1 MNEVLENTIDEAGT
15 SVGKNTP
22 IDRGLVTKMITE
34 SKLPCVGKASI
45 REIRTL
51 INSIER
57 ESGKKFIRME
67 MGVPGLPA
75 SLVGINAEIEALKTG
90 IANSYPEI
98 EGIGALKHEISR
110 FIKLFLDVDVQEKA
124 CIPCTGS
131 TSGSFISFLTLGRAD
146 IKKNTVLFL
155 DPGFPVHKM
164 QLKVLGINQTN
175 IDVYKFRGEKLREA
189 LEAKLSAGNISC
201 LLYSNPNN
209 PSWICFTENELKII
223 GELCTKYDVVPI
235 EDLAYFNM
243 DFRKDY
249 SKPGKEPHQPSVA
262 KYCDKY
268 IILVSGSKIFS
279 YAGQRIGC
287 IIISSALFETEYP
300 DLLRFFTS
308 ARFGHTIIYGAAY
321 SVSAGVTHSTQ
332 YAFAALLKAVNDGDL
347 DFIKEVKIYGERA
360 KKMKKMFLDNG
371 FRIVYDHDDGEP
383 IADGFYFTVAYD
395 GYSGEDLIEELLYY
409 GISAISLSNTG
420 SLRKEGIRACVSL
433 VADSQLPELEG
444 RLRQFQEN
452 HVQEPVQA

>member
-1 MNEVLENTIDEAGT
+1 MKDVLENTET
-15 SVGKNTP
+15 MSVMGIKTP
-22 IDRGLVTKMITE
+22 IDYDLVKQKISESGL
-34 SKLPCVGKASI
+34 PNVGKASI
-45 REIRTL
+45 REIRSL
-51 INSIER
+51 INAIES

-75 SLVGINAEIEALKTG
+75 SIIGINAEIEALKKG
-90 IANSYPEI
+90 IANTYPEI
-98 EGIGALKHEISR
+98 EGIKELKHEISR
-110 FIKLFLDVDVQEKA
+110 FIKLFLDIDVSGKS

-131 TSGSFISFLTLGRAD
+131 TSGSFVSFLTLGRMNKQKD
-146 IKKNTVLFL
+146 TVLFL

-164 QLKVLGINQTN
+164 QLKVLAINQTN
-175 IDVYKFRGEKLREA
+175 IDVYKYRGEKLSEV
-189 LEAKLSAGNISC
+189 LEEKLMQGNISA

-209 PSWICFTENELKII
+209 PSWICFTEKELKII
-223 GELCTKYDVVPI
+223 GGLCKKYDVIPI

-262 KYCDKY
+262 KYTDDY
-268 IILVSGSKIFS
+268 MILVSGSKIFS

-287 IIISSALFETEYP
+287 IVISDNLFKRNYP
-300 DLLRFFTS
+300 DLLRYFS
-308 ARFGHTIIYGAAY
+308 SSGFGHTMIYGAAY

-332 YAFAALLKAVNDGDL
+332 YAFAALLKAVNDGEL
-347 DFIKEVKIYGERA
+347 DFISEVKVYGRRA
-360 KKMKKMFLDNG
+360 AKMKKMFLENG

-395 GYSGEDLIEELLYY
+395 GYNGEELIEQLLYY

-433 VADSQLPELEG
+433 VSDSQLPELEN
-444 RLRQFQEN
+444 RLKQFHEN
-452 HVQEPVQA
+452 HK

>member
-1 MNEVLENTIDEAGT
+1 MKDLLENTLLQT
-15 SVGKNTP
+15 SSDIRSNTP
-22 IDRGLVTKMITE
+22 IDYNIVKQKIEE

-45 REIRTL
+45 REIRSL
-51 INSIER
+51 INAIEK

-75 SLVGINAEIEALKTG
+75 SEIGINAEIEALKKG

-98 EGIGALKHEISR
+98 EGIPELKREISR
-110 FIKLFLDVDVQEKA
+110 FIKLFLDVDVQEKS

-131 TSGSFISFLTLGRAD
+131 TSGSFITFITLARAE
-146 IKKNTVLFL
+146 KNKDTVLFL

-164 QLKVLGINQTN
+164 QLKVLRINQTN
-175 IDVYKFRGEKLREA
+175 IDVYKFRGEKLKEV
-189 LEAKLSAGNISC
+189 LEEKLKAGNISC

-209 PSWICFTENELKII
+209 PSWICFTEKELKII
-223 GELCTKYDVVPI
+223 GELCTKYDVIPI

-249 SKPGKEPHQPSVA
+249 SKPGREPHQPSVA
-262 KYCDKY
+262 KYCKNY
-268 IILVSGSKIFS
+268 MILVSASKIFS

-287 IIISSALFETEYP
+287 IVISDSLFKRDYP
-300 DLLRFFTS
+300 DLLRFFNS
-308 ARFGHTIIYGAAY
+308 SNFGHTMIFGAAY

-332 YAFAALLKAVNDGDL
+332 YAFAAMIKAVNDGDL
-347 DFIKEVKIYGERA
+347 DFIKEVKIYGVRA
-360 KKMKKMFLDNG
+360 KIMKKIFLDNG
-371 FRIVYDHDDGEP
+371 FRIVYDHDDGEL

-395 GYSGEDLIEELLYY
+395 GFSGEDLIEQLLYY

-433 VADSQLPELEG
+433 VHDSQLPELEE
-444 RLRQFQEN
+444 RLKLFHLN
-452 HVQEPVQA
+452 HQNT

>member
-1 MNEVLENTIDEAGT
+1 MLETT
-15 SVGKNTP
+15 SHTRINTP
-22 IDRGLVTKMITE
+22 IDYKLVKQMIE
-34 SKLPCVGKASI
+34 KSKLPCVGKASI
-45 REIRTL
+45 REIKAL
-51 INSIER
+51 INSIEKS
-57 ESGKKFIRME
+57 SGTKFIRME

-75 SLVGINAEIEALKTG
+75 SLIGINAEIEALKKG
-90 IANSYPEI
+90 IANTYPDI
-98 EGIGALKHEISR
+98 EGLPELKREISR
-110 FIKLFLDVDVQEKA
+110 FIKLFLDIDVAEKS

-131 TSGSFISFLTLGRAD
+131 TSGSFVSFLTLGR
-146 IKKNTVLFL
+146 IKKEKDTILFL

-164 QLKVLGINQTN
+164 QLKVLGIKQTN
-175 IDVYKFRGEKLREA
+175 IDVYKYRGEKLMEI
-189 LEAKLSAGNISC
+189 LESKLKQGNISC

-209 PSWICFTENELKII
+209 PSWICFTDKELKII
-223 GELCTKYDVVPI
+223 GELCKKYEVIPI

-249 SKPGKEPHQPSVA
+249 SKPGMEPHQPTVA
-262 KYCDKY
+262 KYCDDY

-287 IIISSALFETEYP
+287 IVVSDSLYNKDYP
-300 DLLRFFTS
+300 DLLRFYS
-308 ARFGHTIIYGAAY
+308 SSGFGHTLIYGSAY

-332 YAFAALLKAVNDGDL
+332 YAFAALIKAVNDGEF
-347 DFIKEVKIYGERA
+347 DFIKEVKVYGVRA
-360 KKMKKMFLDNG
+360 KRMKEIFLRSG
-371 FRIVYDHDDGEP
+371 FRIVYDHDDGDP

-395 GYSGEDLIEELLYY
+395 GYTGEDLIEELLYY

-444 RLRQFQEN
+444 RLKLFHEN
-452 HVQEPVQA
+452 HKH

>member
-1 MNEVLENTIDEAGT
+1 MKDVLENTLLNT
-15 SVGKNTP
+15 SSNIRSNTP
-22 IDRGLVTKMITE
+22 IDYNIVKQKIEE
-34 SKLPCVGKASI
+34 SKLPCIGKASI
-45 REIRTL
+45 REIRSL
-51 INSIER
+51 INEIEKA
-57 ESGKKFIRME
+57 SGKKFIRME

-75 SLVGINAEIEALKTG
+75 SVIGINAEIEALKKG
-90 IANSYPEI
+90 VANAYPEI
-98 EGIGALKHEISR
+98 EGITELKREVSR
-110 FIKLFLDVDVQEKA
+110 FIKLFLDIDVKEKC

-131 TSGSFISFLTLGRAD
+131 TSGSFITFLTLARAD
-146 IKKNTVLFL
+146 KNKDTVLFL

-175 IDVYKFRGEKLREA
+175 IDVYKFRGEKLKEV
-189 LEAKLSAGNISC
+189 LEEKLKIGNISC

-223 GELCTKYDVVPI
+223 GELCTKYDVIPI

-249 SKPGKEPHQPSVA
+249 SKPGKEPNQPSVA
-262 KYCDKY
+262 KYCNNY

-287 IIISSALFETEYP
+287 IIISNSLFIRDYP
-300 DLLRFFTS
+300 DLQRFFTS
-308 ARFGHTIIYGAAY
+308 SNFGHTMIFGAAY

-332 YAFAALLKAVNDGDL
+332 YAFAALIKAVNDGEL
-347 DFIKEVKIYGERA
+347 DFIKEVKIYGVRA
-360 KKMKKMFLDNG
+360 KKMKKMFLENG
-371 FRIVYDHDDGEP
+371 FRIVYDHDDGEA

-395 GYSGEDLIEELLYY
+395 GYSGEALIEELLYY

-433 VADSQLPELEG
+433 VHDLQLPELEE
-444 RLRQFQEN
+444 RLKQFHEN
-452 HVQEPVQA
+452 HQN

>member
-1 MNEVLENTIDEAGT
+1 VKQKIQ
-15 SVGKNTP
+15 
-22 IDRGLVTKMITE
+22 E
-34 SKLPCVGKASI
+34 SKLPSVGKASI

-51 INSIER
+51 INNIER
-57 ESGKKFIRME
+57 DSGTKFIRME

-75 SLVGINAEIEALKTG
+75 SLIGVNAEIEALKKG
-90 IANSYPEI
+90 IANTYPDI
-98 EGIGALKHEISR
+98 EGLPELKKEISR
-110 FIKLFLDVDVQEKA
+110 FVKLFLDVDVPERS

-131 TSGSFISFLTLGRAD
+131 TSGSFVSFLTLGRID
-146 IKKNTVLFL
+146 KKKDTVLFL

-175 IDVYKFRGEKLREA
+175 IDVYKYRGEKLRDV
-189 LEAKLSAGNISC
+189 LEEKLKAGNISC

-209 PSWICFTENELKII
+209 PSWICFTKELKII
-223 GELCTKYDVVPI
+223 GELCCRYDVIAI

-249 SKPGKEPHQPSVA
+249 SHPGREPHQPSVA
-262 KYCDKY
+262 RYCDNF
-268 IILVSGSKIFS
+268 IILISGSKIFS

-287 IIISSALFETEYP
+287 IVVSEKLYKRDYP
-300 DLLRFFTS
+300 DLTRFYAS
-308 ARFGHTIIYGAAY
+308 PSFGHTLIYGTAY
-321 SVSAGVTHSTQ
+321 AVSAGVTHSTQ
-332 YAFAALLKAVNDGDL
+332 YAFAALIKAVNDGDL
-347 DFIKEVKIYGERA
+347 NFIDEVKVYGRRA
-360 KKMKKMFLDNG
+360 KIMKEMFLASG

-395 GYSGEDLIEELLYY
+395 GYDGEELIEQLLYY

-433 VADSQLPELEG
+433 VADSQLPELES
-444 RLRQFQEN
+444 RLKLFHEN
-452 HVQEPVQA
+452 HKNL

>member
-1 MNEVLENTIDEAGT
+1 LKDVLENTLLQT
-15 SVGKNTP
+15 SSDIRINTP
-22 IDRGLVTKMITE
+22 IDFNIVKQKIEE

-45 REIRTL
+45 REVRSL
-51 INSIER
+51 INSIEKA
-57 ESGKKFIRME
+57 SGKKFIRME

-75 SLVGINAEIEALKTG
+75 SEIGINAEIAALKKG
-90 IANSYPEI
+90 VANTYPEI
-98 EGIGALKHEISR
+98 EGVIELKREISR
-110 FIKLFLDVDVQEKA
+110 FIKLFLDVDVLERS

-131 TSGSFISFLTLGRAD
+131 TSGSFVTFLTLARAD
-146 IKKNTVLFL
+146 KNKDTVLFL

-164 QLKVLGINQTN
+164 QTKVLGINQTN
-175 IDVYKFRGEKLREA
+175 IDVYKFRGEKLRAA
-189 LEAKLSAGNISC
+189 LEEKLEAGNISC

-209 PSWICFTENELKII
+209 PSWICFTDKELRII
-223 GELCTKYDVVPI
+223 GELCTKYDVIPI

-249 SKPGKEPHQPSVA
+249 SKPGKDPHQPSVA
-262 KYCDKY
+262 KYCDNY
-268 IILVSGSKIFS
+268 MILVSGSKIFS

-287 IIISSALFETEYP
+287 IIISDKLFNREYP
-300 DLLRFFTS
+300 DLLRFFSS
-308 ARFGHTIIYGAAY
+308 ATFGHTMIYGAAY

-332 YAFAALLKAVNDGDL
+332 YAFAALLKAVNDGDH

-360 KKMKKMFLDNG
+360 KKMKKIFLDNG

-395 GYSGEDLIEELLYY
+395 GYSGENLIEQLLYY

-433 VADSQLPELEG
+433 VHDSQLPELEE
-444 RLRQFQEN
+444 RLKLFHEN
-452 HVQEPVQA
+452 HKQ